1 MSYYKIKHSFFV
13 EIFLKLYIKKLINIW
28 QWGKSIFGKAIFMH
42 MMVYGGIGK
51 NFTAITEC
59 CLLLVAPVVASGF
72 D

>member
-1 MSYYKIKHSFFV
+1 MSV
-13 EIFLKLYIKKLINIW
+13 ESYFKLYIKKLINIW

-59 CLLLVAPVVASGF
+59 CLL
-72 D
+72 